1 MCQIDNRINWDEII
15 SLYNT
20 IKSLYA
26 LCEETDPELKT
37 NLQPL
42 NEFRAALDHMMR
54 IAGIE
59 KTNEYKTKSAA
70 EEASKLKSHLRRAL
84 FDICDMLAINYRSK
98 IINAL
103 EDFSPEEI
111 DYAIPTYYSVIRP
124 RVEEISENI
133 PELRTEKRFNSIEE
147 EETAVNDYPM
157 VIKEL
162 QSFNR
167 TIINSIP
174 SLIEIREKN
183 ALARKEEEAER
194 KALVWQKIVPV
205 ASIIVGVIIA
215 VIGWFVG

>member
-1 MCQIDNRINWDEII
+1 MSQVDNRINWDEII

-59 KTNEYKTKSAA
+59 KTQEYKEKSAV
-70 EEASKLKSHLRRAL
+70 EEATKLKSHLRRAL
-84 FDICDMLAINYRSK
+84 FDICDMLAINYRTK
-98 IINAL
+98 IIDTL
-103 EDFSPEEI
+103 QDYSVEEI
-111 DYAIPTYYSVIRP
+111 NHAIPTYYSEIRP
-124 RVEEISENI
+124 RIEKISENI

-162 QSFNR
+162 QGFNK
-167 TIINSIP
+167 TVLNSIP
-174 SLIEIREKN
+174 SLIEIRQKN
-183 ALARKEEEAER
+183 ELALKVAEC
-194 KALVWQKIVPV
+194 KDLVWQKVVPI
-205 ASIIVGVIIA
+205 ASIVVGAIIA